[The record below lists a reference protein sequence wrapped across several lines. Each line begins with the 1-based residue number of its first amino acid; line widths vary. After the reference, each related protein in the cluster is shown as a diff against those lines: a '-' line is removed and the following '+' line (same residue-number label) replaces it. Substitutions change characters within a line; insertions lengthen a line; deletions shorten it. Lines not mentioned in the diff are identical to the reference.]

1 MVSFNAEWL
10 VDSLDTISTS
20 ISKEW
25 IALILLPAISSIA
38 GRCHRR
44 PSSVRI
50 KILTAILECA
60 TAVNVSVK
68 DQLTLSVS
76 VAVSSTIV
84 SPLIFIRYALGTKHQ
99 RG

>member
-20 ISKEW
+20 ISKQW
-25 IALILLPAISSIA
+25 VALIMLPAVSCIA
-38 GRCHRR
+38 GQCHMRL
-44 PSSVRI
+44 PSTRVFTLI
-50 KILTAILECA
+50 VVIECA

-68 DQLTLSVS
+68 DQLSLSVS

-84 SPLIFIRYALGTKHQ
+84 SYSICI
-99 RG
+99 